1 MLAKETGWSEH
12 FILWELPLHRL
23 HQYYHAALR
32 ACDVWTVIPLPPCK
46 EAANTAMEVINRLW
60 EADKDATDDESDY

>member
-32 ACDVWTVIPLPPCK
+32 ACDVWTVIPLPLCK
-46 EAANTAMEVINRLW
+46 EAENTVMEAIDRVW
-60 EADKDATDDESDY
+60 ETDKTDNDNDSDY